1 MAALAT
7 MSEEPP
13 SDPLARLGE
22 RIDEAQAK
30 ARAGRG
36 PAQKSGGTPGL
47 QQGLALGLRIGVE
60 LVTAV
65 VVSVALGWAIDRWLG
80 TRPWVMLVMFFLGIA
95 AGMLNVYRATW
106 SRAMSAMKACRIS
119 RLSSLC
125 SRLFCSP
132 ICWL

>member
-1 MAALAT
+1 

-22 RIDEAQAK
+22 RIDQAQSN
-30 ARAGRG
+30 AGSRRST
-36 PAQKSGGTPGL
+36 AQKSGGTPGL

-80 TRPWVMLVMFFLGIA
+80 TGPWVMLVMFFLGIA
-95 AGMLNVYRATW
+95 AGMLNVYRAVTGTGGAVGFRPPPPRDPGAAPQKRDW
-106 SRAMSAMKACRIS
+106 DDEDC
-119 RLSSLC
+119 
-125 SRLFCSP
+125 
-132 ICWL
+132 